1 MRTILGR
8 LAGALLA
15 LVLTSGLA
23 AAQTKITIAVGG
35 GACLCYLPTVLAK
48 QLGEYDK
55 AGLAV
60 ELVDLKGG
68 SDALKAV
75 LGGSADV
82 VSGYFDHCV
91 NLAAKKQELTSFVVY
106 DRYPGLV
113 LVVSPSHNAE
123 IKSIKDLAGKKVG
136 VSAPGSSTDFFL
148 KYLLKKNGVDASG
161 VAVIGVGLGATAVAA
176 MQQGQIDAAVMLDPS
191 VTVLQGS
198 YPDLRILS
206 DTRTQKDTLDVFG
219 GEYPGGAL
227 YSTTAWI
234 ASHEKEAQ
242 ALTNAIVNTLDLD
255 PLAFGRRYHGE
266 NAAGN
271 RRQEQGALSRRAQE
285 HDPDVFGDRH
295 DGPQGRRRGARGVQ
309 REFARGC
316 EGQYRPQ
323 QDLHQQICRSGEE
336 DDGDEC
342 EISRLDDASGDSPRH
357 DARSRCAAVV
367 VAVRGGA
374 ARRDI
379 SAFRRQAGGETA
391 ALERPHPARAQSGFQ
406 QRPSSRASYFETDF
420 ASFLAWRDWGFPD
433 PDVFNGFG
441 MGALRCADGAFV
453 LGEMG
458 RHTANA
464 GRIYFPSGTPDL
476 DDISDGTVDI
486 AGSVAREVEEETG
499 LTPADYRADAHW
511 DCVVSGAA
519 IAMIRI
525 LNVDSSGEALRARI
539 EANLGRQHQPEL
551 SAIHLVRGTSDLT
564 AAMPRFVTAFIEKQF
579 SSRSA

>member
-1 MRTILGR
+1 MRKILGR
-8 LAGALLA
+8 LSGVLLA

-23 AAQTKITIAVGG
+23 AAQTKITVAVGG

-60 ELVDLKGG
+60 ELFDLKGG

-123 IKSIKDLAGKKVG
+123 IKSIKDLAGKKIG

-198 YPDLRILS
+198 YPELRILS

-242 ALTNAIVNTLDLD
+242 ALTNAIVNTLNWIHSHS
-255 PLAFGRRYHGE
+255 A
-266 NAAGN
+266 
-271 RRQEQGALSRRAQE
+271 
-285 HDPDVFGDRH
+285 
-295 DGPQGRRRGARGVQ
+295 
-309 REFARGC
+309 
-316 EGQYRPQ
+316 
-323 QDLHQQICRSGEE
+323 E
-336 DDGDEC
+336 DIMAKMPP
-342 EISRLDDASGDSPRH
+342 EIVGKNKELYL
-357 DARSRCAAVV
+357 
-367 VAVRGGA
+367 
-374 ARRDI
+374 
-379 SAFRRQAGGETA
+379 A
-391 ALERPHPARAQSGFQ
+391 ALKNTIPMYSLTGMM
-406 QRPSSRASYFETDF
+406 
-420 ASFLAWRDWGFPD
+420 D
-433 PDVFNGFG
+433 PKG
-441 MGALRCADGAFV
+441 
-453 LGEMG
+453 
-458 RHTANA
+458 
-464 GRIYFPSGTPDL
+464 
-476 DDISDGTVDI
+476 
-486 AGSVAREVEEETG
+486 
-499 LTPADYRADAHW
+499 ADA
-511 DCVVSGAA
+511 VLAVFSEGSPEVAK
-519 IAMIRI
+519 
-525 LNVDSSGEALRARI
+525 
-539 EANLGRQHQPEL
+539 ANIDL
-551 SAIHLVRGTSDLT
+551 SKTFT
-564 AAMPRFVTAFIEKQF
+564 NRFVEAAKKTTGTNAK
-579 SSRSA
+579 